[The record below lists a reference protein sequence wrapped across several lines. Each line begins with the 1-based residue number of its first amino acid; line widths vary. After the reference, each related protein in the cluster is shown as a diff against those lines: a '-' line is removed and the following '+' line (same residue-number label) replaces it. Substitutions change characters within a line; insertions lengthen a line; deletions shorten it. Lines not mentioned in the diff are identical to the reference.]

1 MNDIFGDKDWF
12 VVDDILTLQ
21 EQNDIGNLLT
31 SNYFPWYLSEY
42 YTVSKEHHDKF
53 KHFLNVKEH
62 IQMVHQ
68 FYMARDEDPE
78 YKTEAVSDRKEIIDV
93 LIKKIARYLK
103 KDKLIIARAKA
114 NLQHNVTGNKKEYF
128 NTPHVDEPSLKHWV
142 CIYYLNDSDGD
153 TLFFEGDEE
162 TAVKKKELKI
172 IHSVSPKKGRFLFFK
187 GNILH
192 TGKHPINTN
201 VRIVINMDF
210 YYD

>member
-1 MNDIFGDKDWF
+1 MSDFFGDRNWF

-31 SNYFPWYLSEY
+31 SNYFPWFLSEY
-42 YTVSKEHHDKF
+42 YTVGKNQHDKF
-53 KHFLNVKEH
+53 KHFPNVRDH

-68 FYMARDEDPE
+68 FYNARDEDPE
-78 YKTEAVSDRKEIIDV
+78 YKTEAISDRTEIVDI
-93 LIKKIARYLK
+93 LIKKIAKYLK
-103 KDKLIIARAKA
+103 KDKLVVARAKA
-114 NLQHNVTGNKKEYF
+114 NLQHQVTGNKKEYY
-128 NTPHVDEPSLKHWV
+128 NTPHVDEPTLKHWV

-153 TLFFEGDEE
+153 TLFFDNEKD
-162 TAVKKKELKI
+162 LNI

-192 TGKHPINTN
+192 TGKHPIDTN

-210 YYD
+210 YDD